1 MSLLG
6 IKPSLI
12 YSCSWNKVQMLLTEL
27 TPRLVCFPYSA
38 CLSSPGD
45 TEALLP
51 GVSLSECFFYLECRS
66 FVPHTLL
73 ESPDQSFA
81 LGTLPER
88 PSNASSLSITLSK
101 SSACVQGSCSV
112 LQLNVCLCPH
122 LIHGSPI
129 LLKALRV
136 YPQHS
141 QPMAFCP
148 EKNSVFIIN
157 IYGVNKRMSGG

>member
-51 GVSLSECFFYLECRS
+51 GVSLSECFFYLECRAFGLS
-66 FVPHTLL
+66 LTLCWIAPIDPL
-73 ESPDQSFA
+73 LSELCLRGPPTPPLCLLLYLSHQ
-81 LGTLPER
+81 L
-88 PSNASSLSITLSK
+88 ASRVL
-101 SSACVQGSCSV
+101 AVFCS
-112 LQLNVCLCPH
+112 
-122 LIHGSPI
+122 
-129 LLKALRV
+129 
-136 YPQHS
+136 
-141 QPMAFCP
+141 
-148 EKNSVFIIN
+148 
-157 IYGVNKRMSGG
+157 